1 VYLQQEHTHRPE
13 KTISK
18 NKKQNSEENC
28 TNLPWKNQSGE
39 KHNQQKVQLHE
50 SWDAKLKE
58 LKNPANLMRK
68 SQSEKN
74 FPFKKSTSRRQYSL

>member
-1 VYLQQEHTHRPE
+1 VYVQEEHTHRPE

-18 NKKQNSEENC
+18 NTKNSEKNY

-39 KHNQQKVQLHE
+39 KHNQQEVQLH
-50 SWDAKLKE
+50 AKLEE

-68 SQSEKN
+68 SQSKEN
-74 FPFKKSTSRRQYSL
+74 FPFAKYK